1 MELQLKRA
9 IAINKALKKEKAE
22 LHKLG
27 RSQDLRKKEATPTS
41 TELKLAKETPN
52 PLFLQPLQPDL
63 SIRTHLDDT
72 ERNDKS
78 QNSIAIPQIHS
89 LEGNGSSMEYSVSTM
104 MRDTITEISLY
115 YVC

>member
-1 MELQLKRA
+1 M
-9 IAINKALKKEKAE
+9 KKEKAE

-115 YVC
+115 CVC